1 MISQFEVGRLR
12 VFLVGG
18 NFTNVSAYRIEN
30 LSRGSAIPW
39 LCQAADRTLG
49 LAGALT
55 RQVEAHSR
63 PLFETASSYNPS
75 NCHDYFDQIAESPWD
90 ACFMDGHSIRFP
102 EGLVYVLVEYV
113 VRDVGRLNEGERKF
127 IYFDCKR
134 IFSDYLSRVK
144 TEYPELTEE
153 QALQK
158 SLLEVS
164 VPFKKKYGVAYDV
177 LADIMREGYEKW
189 RTLVYPVEPSGI
201 FSQSHAP
208 RVLRINEAFQASDDD
223 WIYAVVESMMEKQ
236 EPKHRS
242 ASYTSVEVKHNV
254 TGVEDAIDVEHE
266 MRMEENRNSRINKSR
281 SL

>member
-12 VFLVGG
+12 VFLVGEK
-18 NFTNVSAYRIEN
+18 FTNISAYRMQN
-30 LSRGSAIPW
+30 LSSGSAVPW
-39 LCQAADRTLG
+39 LCRAADRALG

-63 PLFETASSYNPS
+63 PPIETAPSFNPS
-75 NCHDYFDQIAESPWD
+75 NCLEFFDQNAESPWD
-90 ACFMDGHSIRFP
+90 ACFIDGYSIRFP
-102 EGLVYVLVEYV
+102 EGLVYILVEYV
-113 VRDVGRLNEGERKF
+113 VRDVTRLNEGERKF
-127 IYFDCKR
+127 IYFEGKR

-144 TEYPELTEE
+144 TEYPELAED

-164 VPFKKKYGVAYDV
+164 VPFKKKYGVAYDA

-201 FSQSHAP
+201 FSQPHSP
-208 RVLRINEAFQASDDD
+208 RILRINEVFQASDDD
-223 WIYAVVESMMEKQ
+223 WIYAVVEGMMEKQ

-242 ASYTSVEVKHNV
+242 ASYTPVVVKRNV
-254 TGVEDAIDVEHE
+254 TGVEDAIDVEYE
-266 MRMEENRNSRINKSR
+266 MRMEDIRKGKKKDGT
-281 SL
+281 L